1 MLLRSTRFL
10 SLHVFFACFSF
21 LFILLFIPL
30 SRNRVRNTLFMQHIF
45 TFLRQVAAHN
55 DRDWFHAHQPEYK
68 AARASFEAYV
78 QEMIL
83 RISSF
88 DSSVAYQSPKTSIY
102 RFARDTRFSEDKSP
116 YKRHFGAFVCSH
128 GRKSYR
134 GGYYLHLEPGN
145 SMVAGGSWCP
155 PAPLLKHIREAI
167 VDDIDGFRNIV
178 ESPAFKALYPVVGE
192 DLLKTLPKG
201 FPKDFA
207 FPEYLRPRLYTV
219 WHPIPDDLVSLPDS
233 QERIEEMF
241 HVMYPFNR
249 FLNEVFD
256 DYEE

>member
-1 MLLRSTRFL
+1 
-10 SLHVFFACFSF
+10 
-21 LFILLFIPL
+21 
-30 SRNRVRNTLFMQHIF
+30 MQHIYA
-45 TFLRQVAAHN
+45 FLQQIAEHN

-68 AARASFEAYV
+68 AARTSFEAYV

-83 RISSF
+83 RIAAF

-134 GGYYLHLEPGN
+134 GGYYLHLQPGN
-145 SMVAGGSWCP
+145 SLIAGGSWCP
-155 PAPLLKHIREAI
+155 PPPLLKHIRETI
-167 VDDIDGFRNIV
+167 VDDIDRFREIV
-178 ESPAFKALYPVVGE
+178 ENPAFKVLYPVVGE
-192 DLLKTLPKG
+192 DCLKTIPKG

-207 FPEYLRPRLYTV
+207 YPEYLRPRLYTV
-219 WHPIPDDLVSLPDS
+219 WHPIPDDLVSRPDG

-241 HVMYPFNR
+241 RVLHPFNR
-249 FLNEVFD
+249 FLNEIFD
-256 DYEE
+256 DFE

>member
-1 MLLRSTRFL
+1 
-10 SLHVFFACFSF
+10 
-21 LFILLFIPL
+21 
-30 SRNRVRNTLFMQHIF
+30 MQHIYD
-45 TFLRQVAAHN
+45 FLRQIAEHN

-83 RISSF
+83 RIAAV
-88 DSSVAYQSPKTSIY
+88 DPSVAYQTPKTCIY

-134 GGYYLHLEPGN
+134 GGYYLHLEPDH
-145 SMVAGGSWCP
+145 SLVAGGSWCP
-155 PAPLLKHIREAI
+155 PAPLLKHVREVI
-167 VDDIDGFRNIV
+167 VDDIDRFRSIV
-178 ESPAFKALYPVVGE
+178 EAPHFRKLYPVVGE
-192 DLLKTLPKG
+192 DPVKTLPKG

-207 FPEYLRPRLYTV
+207 FPEYIRPRLYTV
-219 WHPIPDDLVSLPDS
+219 WAPIADTLVGLPDS
-233 QERIEEMF
+233 QDRLEDYFRTMA
-241 HVMYPFNR
+241 PFNR

-256 DYEE
+256 DYE